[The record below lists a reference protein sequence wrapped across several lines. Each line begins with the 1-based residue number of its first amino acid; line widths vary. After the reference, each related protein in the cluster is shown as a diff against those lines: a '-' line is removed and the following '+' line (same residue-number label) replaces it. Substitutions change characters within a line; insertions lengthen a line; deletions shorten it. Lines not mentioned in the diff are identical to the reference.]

1 MSIQHSFRFVVFVI
15 ASSILSLRAQEN
27 PPAPQLTDVLF
38 KNLKVRAIGPA
49 VMGGRV
55 SDIALDPRNP
65 ALFYVGLATGGLFK
79 TGDNGVSFD
88 PIFDKETAQSI
99 GAIAIAPS
107 DSDVLWVG
115 TGEANDRNSSGWGN
129 GVYRSTDGGGTWQ
142 NVGLKE
148 SRTIARIIVHPTN
161 PETAYV
167 AAVGHLWADGGDRGL
182 FKTTDGGKNWKPVL
196 QGPAAQAARV
206 GCGDVA
212 FDPSNPEIVYA
223 ALYARQRAPWGF
235 TFGAAFTG
243 GEDVSGIF
251 KSTNGGG
258 TWKKLAGGLPPGTGR
273 IGLAVTPANP
283 KIVMAVVQSD
293 EGGNGPLTDI
303 HSRSGGV
310 FRSEDGGEKWTR
322 MSDYDPRP
330 FYFSQIRIDP
340 SNDQR
345 VYLLGLALL
354 VSDDGGKNF
363 REDLSEKLHP
373 DCHALAIQP
382 GTMPAPKPPK
392 PEDKNKPPK
401 PRVCQR
407 LLVGNDGGVYQSYA
421 AGKGWEHL
429 NRIPSG
435 EFYRISLDDSQP
447 AYRIA
452 GGLQDNCNWVG
463 PSAVPSKEGIRNSD
477 WIPFTGADGFYVLF
491 DPADRDTLYGD
502 NQGGAVHRFNLRT
515 GELRQ
520 FRPEPPEGQPHYRF
534 HWNSPLVMSR
544 HKTGVIYLGGNRVF
558 RLTDRAEHYAVIS
571 PDLTQND
578 PAKTSASGSG
588 AENYG
593 VVFSLAESPV
603 KPGLLWAGT
612 DDGRLWVTDND
623 GGKWTE
629 LTANLP
635 EPARGQWVSRIE
647 PSAKDANVAYV
658 AVNAYRVGDDRP
670 MIVRTGD
677 GGKTWQSVVGEG
689 LPAYAPVEVIRE
701 DPVNPRLLYAGTHFG
716 LFASFDQGAHWMKLG
731 DLPAVRVDDL
741 QIHPRTNDLVIATH
755 GRSIGILDDT
765 RPLRELTPEIAA
777 KSAHLFSVPNAR
789 GSYITTGFSDW
800 NGKGV
805 YRGQNPPEGAL
816 FTVWVKEFTGDEIKI
831 AITNA
836 AGQPVANLKS
846 PGVAGM
852 TRLSWDLR
860 PSEDVLTK
868 YGGDDP
874 KKFMPSGDYTAE
886 LTYGKTKVKQ
896 TFHFDIAE
904 GITTR

>member
-1 MSIQHSFRFVVFVI
+1 MSIQSPLRLVVLVLV
-15 ASSILSLRAQEN
+15 SSVLSLAAQEN
-27 PPAPQLTDVLF
+27 PPAPQLTEVLF

-55 SDIALDPRNP
+55 SDIAIDPRNP
-65 ALFYVGLATGGLFK
+65 ALFYVGLATGGVFK

-88 PIFDKETAQSI
+88 PIFDKEAVQSI

-148 SRTIARIIVHPTN
+148 SRAIARIIVHPTN

-196 QGPAAQAARV
+196 QGPAAQIFRV

-235 TFGAAFTG
+235 TFGVAFTG

-251 KSTNGGG
+251 KSTNGGS
-258 TWKKLAGGLPPGTGR
+258 TWKKLGGGLPPNTGR

-382 GTMPAPKPPK
+382 GSVPAPKPPK

-407 LLVGNDGGVYQSYA
+407 LLIGNDGGIYQSYA

-435 EFYRISLDDSQP
+435 EFYRISLDDTQP

-463 PSAVPSKEGIRNSD
+463 PGAVPSKEGIRNSD
-477 WIPFTGADGFYVLF
+477 WVPFTGADGFYVLF

-520 FRPEPPEGQPHYRF
+520 LRPEPPEGQPHYRF
-534 HWNSPLVMSR
+534 HWNSPMVMSR
-544 HKTGVIYLGGNRVF
+544 HKPGVIYFGGNRVF

-578 PAKTSASGSG
+578 PAKINASGSG

-647 PSAKDANVAYV
+647 PGAKDANVAYV

-701 DPVNPRLLYAGTHFG
+701 DPVNPKLLYAGTHFG

-731 DLPAVRVDDL
+731 DMPAVRVDDV

-765 RPLRELTPEIAA
+765 RPLRELTPEVAA
-777 KSAHLFSVPNAR
+777 KPVHLFSVPNAK
-789 GSYITTGFSDW
+789 GSYITSGFSEW

-805 YRGQNPPEGAL
+805 YRGQNPSEGAL
-816 FTVWVKEFTGDEIKI
+816 FTVWVKEFAGDEIKI

-836 AGQPVANLKS
+836 AGQPVANLKA

-852 TRLSWDLR
+852 TRLNWDLR

-886 LTYGKTKVKQ
+886 VSYGKTKVKQ
-896 TFHFDIAE
+896 TFHVDIAE